1 MAVSLTHDQV
11 AVIAGNLD
19 DASIA
24 ALLRMDASEAELT
37 EAVARLAGTSS
48 AAELADHPATARVS
62 GVIEILAAAE
72 EYAERDR

>member
-1 MAVSLTHDQV
+1 MAASLTHDQV
-11 AVIAGNLD
+11 AAIAGDLD

-24 ALLRMDASEAELT
+24 ALLRMGTSEAELT
-37 EAVARLAGTSS
+37 EAVARLAGTTT

-72 EYAERDR
+72 DFAERDR